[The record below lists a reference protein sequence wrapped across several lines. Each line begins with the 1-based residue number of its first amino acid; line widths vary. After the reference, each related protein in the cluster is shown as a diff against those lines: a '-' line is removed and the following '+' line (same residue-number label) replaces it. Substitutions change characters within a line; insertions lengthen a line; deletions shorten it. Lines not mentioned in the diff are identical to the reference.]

1 MKEGTQS
8 GILCAGSIVFDI
20 LVGPFNELRFGTTAL
35 VESIEYRVGGNGANT
50 SRALAILG
58 VPVRLMGAVGRD
70 PAADIA
76 LSALASCG
84 VDVTGVAR
92 LSAPT
97 ATSVVLINGQGE
109 RQFLHRPGASDEAFA
124 QPALFP
130 SDAEK
135 NASHFHLASF
145 FVVPPLRKNAARM
158 LAEARQAGLSTS
170 FDTNWDP
177 RGEWLAAVE
186 PCLPHIDT
194 FFMNEDECR
203 MMTDRSEAD
212 AVRVL
217 MDRGVRE
224 VVIKLGARGCAI
236 YKDDAKIV
244 CPAFPVDA
252 VDTTGAGDCFVAGF
266 LAARQRGYSPACAG
280 LFANAVGA
288 LTVQRIGAV
297 EGVLPEDGVLAWM
310 LERRGSTA
318 EEGQIFQE
326 LWDSVP

>member
-1 MKEGTQS
+1 MKDGTQS

-20 LVGPFNELRFGTTAL
+20 LVRPFNELRFGTTAL

-58 VPVRLMGAVGRD
+58 VPVRLMGAVGCD
-70 PAADIA
+70 PAAEMV

-84 VDVTGVAR
+84 VDTTGVAR
-92 LSAPT
+92 LPAPT
-97 ATSVVLINGQGE
+97 ATSVVLINGQGD

-124 QPALFP
+124 QPALLAA
-130 SDAEK
+130 DAFN

-145 FVVPPLRKNAARM
+145 FVVPPLRRNAARM

-186 PCLPHIDT
+186 ACLPHIDT
-194 FFMNEDECR
+194 FFMNEDESR
-203 MMTDRSEAD
+203 MMTDCCEAE
-212 AVRVL
+212 AARVL
-217 MDRGVRE
+217 IDRGVRE
-224 VVIKLGARGCAI
+224 VVIKLGPRGCAI
-236 YKDDAKIV
+236 YSEDATIV
-244 CPAFPVDA
+244 CPAFPVNA

-266 LAARQRGYSPACAG
+266 LAARRRGYSTARAG

-288 LTVQRIGAV
+288 LTVQCIGAV

-310 LERRGSTA
+310 LEHRDKIS
-318 EEGQIFQE
+318 QE
-326 LWDSVP
+326 LWDFRN